1 MDIET
6 AIKRMIKTGKVAYGE
21 RGAIKSLS
29 SDKVKLVII
38 SKNMPRESKDRME
51 QYAGVSKTP
60 LFVYAGTSLELGETC
75 GKPFLV
81 SALAV
86 LDQGDVN
93 ITEFTK
99 GTKA

>member
-1 MDIET
+1 MDVET
-6 AIKRMIKTGKVAYGE
+6 AIKRIIKTGKVAYGE
-21 RGAIKSLS
+21 RDVLRSLS
-29 SDKVKLVII
+29 GDRVKLVII
-38 SKNMPRESKDRME
+38 SKNMPREAMDRMR
-51 QYAGVSKTP
+51 QYTGISETP
-60 LFVYAGTSLELGETC
+60 LFTFKGSSLELGEVC

-93 ITEFTK
+93 IDELTK